1 MFSMN
6 KLFHSSQT
14 IRKVLSKSFG
24 SSSKNINS
32 NKFNWLL
39 LVATSTTIAVIYQID
54 LPKFSHC
61 QEKCSEDELKRIM
74 DKYNS
79 KDIAI
84 EINKDISIQTESTKI
99 ENKVIIKSDKD
110 NNIIN
115 SNKDKIESLRP
126 NPKEYTRIDKIMS
139 EGELKHWIKDH
150 AIFDSLNGDGRIE
163 AYEVYHK
170 NNSDEI
176 LALITFGKSL
186 NGYPKIVHGG
196 ISALLFDNSFGFLFF
211 ALKTPKAVTAN
222 LNINYK

>member
-1 MFSMN
+1 MFLA
-6 KLFHSSQT
+6 KRLFHQSSQQT
-14 IRKVLSKSFG
+14 IRKVSKFG
-24 SSSKNINS
+24 SYNNFFSS
-32 NKFNWLL
+32 NKFNLLL
-39 LVATSTTIAVIYQID
+39 LVATSSTIAVIGYQID
-54 LPKFSHC
+54 LPKISQC

-74 DKYNS
+74 AKYNA
-79 KDIAI
+79 KDNVVD
-84 EINKDISIQTESTKI
+84 INKGIGIQTDLPKI
-99 ENKVIIKSDKD
+99 ENKVIKDK
-110 NNIIN
+110 NNIIYT
-115 SNKDKIESLRP
+115 NKEKIESLRP
-126 NPKEYTRIDKIMS
+126 NPKEYTRIDKLMS
-139 EGELKHWIKDH
+139 QGELKDWIKDH
-150 AIFDSLNGDGRIE
+150 AIFDSLNGGGRIE